1 MSLKVGIIDLN
12 CNNIFS
18 IYGLCKNLNQ
28 KTKVI
33 KNYKEFD
40 KKTELIILPG
50 VGAFSNA
57 MQTLKNTN
65 LFDEIYEHTVIK
77 NKKVLGIC
85 LGMQLLFESSKEFTL
100 SQGLGFLKGSVQI
113 LPRGKECF
121 PNVGWRKITTKEK
134 KLKKFNN
141 KSFYFIHSYQCVPS
155 ENDIITSHIQYNKK
169 KICSSVEKNNI
180 VGTQFHP
187 EKSAEEGLN
196 FFRNLLK

>member
-50 VGAFSNA
+50 GGAVSN
-57 MQTLKNTN
+57 
-65 LFDEIYEHTVIK
+65 
-77 NKKVLGIC
+77 VLGIC

-141 KSFYFIHSYQCVPS
+141 KSFYFIHSYQCIPS